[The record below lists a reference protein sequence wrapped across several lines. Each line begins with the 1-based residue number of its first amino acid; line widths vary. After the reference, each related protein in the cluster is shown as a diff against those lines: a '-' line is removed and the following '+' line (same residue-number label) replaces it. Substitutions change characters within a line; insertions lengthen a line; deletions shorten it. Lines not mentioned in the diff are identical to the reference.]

1 MKYSLQK
8 ILEFIWDLTFL
19 KKESKTHPSKRAKV
33 VVLESS
39 STNNLK
45 TKSY

>member
-19 KKESKTHPSKRAKV
+19 KKESKTHPSRQVRA
-33 VVLESS
+33 VVLES
-39 STNNLK
+39 
-45 TKSY
+45 